1 MLPSEKMLKKY
12 KDILIYNV
20 YLVNM
25 AEELREY
32 NIFANRTTFFDACK
46 AIEEYKKDKDLEKL
60 KDSIDKAVMR
70 EQLSRFE
77 YEVCYSDLSLK
88 NQYKVDTYSIF
99 HLNLDMFIEYIES
112 VIE

>member
-25 AEELREY
+25 TGELREY

-46 AIEEYKKDKDLEKL
+46 AIEEYKK
-60 KDSIDKAVMR
+60 R
-70 EQLSRFE
+70 
-77 YEVCYSDLSLK
+77 
-88 NQYKVDTYSIF
+88 
-99 HLNLDMFIEYIES
+99 
-112 VIE
+112 